1 MRNIFILLLAGL
13 ALLQLAGANLLDE
26 ENQISLL
33 ENQVDLQYQQLA
45 DPKKKKNK
53 SARRKKKGR
62 KTKRKKNRKG
72 KKKRGKKLSRRN
84 RRKGRGKNKRNGK
97 KRSNRKNKRGKKKRG
112 RKSRRPNLRNRQSNA
127 TEGGSSAGGC
137 ETGCSELMVGM
148 MKAARKQ
155 NTYLKQFN
163 RIINGQKQSKKKG
176 LKKSDFGSNATDGP
190 LNLLLTAGGG
200 NKSELT
206 CAGSKTNKAA
216 LLMANLTAKLAA
228 CETDLASKCN
238 ISKFA
243 TIKPEWTACN
253 TTMLEF
259 KTESDNCMKKSGVAV
274 CTCFNTTKVLDIK
287 KKVDNC
293 SGTEMQ
299 KASVADGKLKKT
311 CKDTYGACR
320 QGGESIRPVLSACQ
334 PGGKTESEM
343 KAELGN
349 TLKNEAATDA
359 VTAAIDKKI
368 AAAGRKTSKVRRS
381 VTFGGTT
388 YALDT
393 CANWATAVSAWLDA
407 LVSSLTT
414 DVSSYGTTIAG
425 TEVTCTA
432 ADVAA
437 LNSAKSKATAVKS
450 KIAKKKSMLQA
461 TLEKT
466 TGSTASAADAQSAAA
481 SAGGGSDAAAVT
493 KASRRRH
500 KILAE
505 FRQRF

>member
-1 MRNIFILLLAGL
+1 MKKFLILLLAGL
-13 ALLQLAGANLLDE
+13 ALVQLAGATEQEDGSE
-26 ENQISLL
+26 ISLL
-33 ENQVDLQYQQLA
+33 ESEVDLQTQQLA
-45 DPKKKKNK
+45 DPKKKKKNTK
-53 SARRKKKGR
+53 RRKVNKKKKSKGKKARGRKKSRKNNNKKGRKQKLGNGKKRRKGNKNKRRLRKKGR
-62 KTKRKKNRKG
+62 KTKRQNSKRK
-72 KKKRGKKLSRRN
+72 
-84 RRKGRGKNKRNGK
+84 
-97 KRSNRKNKRGKKKRG
+97 
-112 RKSRRPNLRNRQSNA
+112 QSNA
-127 TEGGSSAGGC
+127 TEVVEGGC

-216 LLMANLTAKLAA
+216 LLMANLTAKLIA
-228 CETDLASKCN
+228 CETDIHSKCN
-238 ISKFA
+238 VSKFA
-243 TIKPEWTACN
+243 IIKPEWTACN

-274 CTCFNTTKVLDIK
+274 CACFNTTKVLDIK

-299 KASVADGKLKKT
+299 KASAADGKLKKT

-359 VTAAIDKKI
+359 VTAAVEKKI
-368 AAAGRKTSKVRRS
+368 AAAGRKTSIVRRS

-407 LVSSLTT
+407 LGASLTT
-414 DVSSYGTTIAG
+414 DISSYGTTIAG
-425 TEVTCTA
+425 TEVTCTS

-481 SAGGGSDAAAVT
+481 SASGTTAAAVT